1 MLRDTNAFDLSA
13 TPLPFRTAHVG
24 QQVAPAPVVSHSSHS
39 SQSSQSSQS
48 EARAD
53 ARLIEQ
59 EITRLTWAVLDG
71 GATLS
76 DRQRLAELV
85 NAQHSQRRRFD
96 R

>member
-13 TPLPFRTAHVG
+13 TPVPFRTAHRLEPATS
-24 QQVAPAPVVSHSSHS
+24 QQIAPP
-39 SQSSQSSQS
+39 
-48 EARAD
+48 AD
-53 ARLIEQ
+53 PRTIEQ
-59 EITRLTWAVLDG
+59 QITELTWAVLDG
-71 GATLS
+71 GATLA

>member
-1 MLRDTNAFDLSA
+1 MLRDTNAYDLSA
-13 TPLPFRTAHVG
+13 TPIPFRAAHVD
-24 QQVAPAPVVSHSSHS
+24 QQVAVAPVAPPS
-39 SQSSQSSQS
+39 
-48 EARAD
+48 D

-59 EITRLTWAVLDG
+59 EIARLTWIVLDG

-85 NAQHSQRRRFD
+85 NAQHAQRRRVD

>member
-1 MLRDTNAFDLSA
+1 MLRDTSAFELSA
-13 TPLPFRTAHVG
+13 TPLPFRSAHVG
-24 QQVAPAPVVSHSSHS
+24 QQVAPAPVSASTAPPS
-39 SQSSQSSQS
+39 
-48 EARAD
+48 D

-59 EITRLTWAVLDG
+59 EITRLTWVVLDG
-71 GATLS
+71 GATRA

>member
-13 TPLPFRTAHVG
+13 APVLFGTAQPSHQG
-24 QQVAPAPVVSHSSHS
+24 SPAPVV
-39 SQSSQSSQS
+39 
-48 EARAD
+48 APAD

-59 EITRLTWAVLDG
+59 EIARLTWAVLDG
-71 GATLS
+71 GATLT

-85 NAQHSQRRRFD
+85 NAQHQQRRRFD

>member
-13 TPLPFRTAHVG
+13 TPIPFRAAHVG
-24 QQVAPAPVVSHSSHS
+24 RQDLPTPVV
-39 SQSSQSSQS
+39 SQS

-71 GATLS
+71 GATLA
-76 DRQRLAELV
+76 DRQKLAELV

>member
-24 QQVAPAPVVSHSSHS
+24 QQVASAPVAASTAPPS
-39 SQSSQSSQS
+39 
-48 EARAD
+48 D

-59 EITRLTWAVLDG
+59 EITRLTWVVLDG
-71 GATLS
+71 GATLA

>member
-13 TPLPFRTAHVG
+13 TPLPFRAEVVG
-24 QQVAPAPVVSHSSHS
+24 QQTPPAAVAPP
-39 SQSSQSSQS
+39 S
-48 EARAD
+48 E

-71 GATLS
+71 GATLAE
-76 DRQRLAELV
+76 RQKLAELV
-85 NAQHSQRRRFD
+85 NSQHSQRRRFD

>member
-1 MLRDTNAFDLSA
+1 MLRDTSAYDLSA
-13 TPLPFRTAHVG
+13 TPLPFRAAHAN
-24 QQVAPAPVVSHSSHS
+24 QQVASAPVAPPS
-39 SQSSQSSQS
+39 
-48 EARAD
+48 D

-85 NAQHSQRRRFD
+85 NAQHAQRRRVD

>member
-24 QQVAPAPVVSHSSHS
+24 QQVAPAAIAASATPPS
-39 SQSSQSSQS
+39 
-48 EARAD
+48 D

-71 GATLS
+71 GATLA

>member
-13 TPLPFRTAHVG
+13 TPIPFRTAQVG
-24 QQVAPAPVVSHSSHS
+24 QQVSPAPVVSQAEGR
-39 SQSSQSSQS
+39 SQT
-48 EARAD
+48 ETRAD

-71 GATLS
+71 GATLA

>member
-13 TPLPFRTAHVG
+13 TPIPFRTAHVG
-24 QQVAPAPVVSHSSHS
+24 QQDSPAPVVS
-39 SQSSQSSQS
+39 QSQS
-48 EARAD
+48 ETRAD

-71 GATLS
+71 GATLA

>member
-1 MLRDTNAFDLSA
+1 MEWMTMLRDTNAFDLSA
-13 TPLPFRTAHVG
+13 TPIPFRTAHVG
-24 QQVAPAPVVSHSSHS
+24 QQVSPAQVVSQAEAR
-39 SQSSQSSQS
+39 SQT

-71 GATLS
+71 GATLA

>member
-1 MLRDTNAFDLSA
+1 MEWMTMLRDTNAFDLSA
-13 TPLPFRTAHVG
+13 TPIPFRTAHVR
-24 QQVAPAPVVSHSSHS
+24 QEASPAPVVS
-39 SQSSQSSQS
+39 QS
-48 EARAD
+48 EDRAD

-71 GATLS
+71 GATLA

>member
-1 MLRDTNAFDLSA
+1 MLRDTSAYDLSA
-13 TPLPFRTAHVG
+13 TPIPFRAATVD
-24 QQVAPAPVVSHSSHS
+24 QQVAPVAVAPPS
-39 SQSSQSSQS
+39 
-48 EARAD
+48 D

-59 EITRLTWAVLDG
+59 EIARLTWIVLDG

-85 NAQHSQRRRFD
+85 NAQHAQRRRFD

>member
-13 TPLPFRTAHVG
+13 TPTPFRAAHVG
-24 QQVAPAPVVSHSSHS
+24 RQDLPAPVV
-39 SQSSQSSQS
+39 SQS

-71 GATLS
+71 GATLT
-76 DRQRLAELV
+76 DRQKLAELV

>member
-13 TPLPFRTAHVG
+13 TPLPFRAEAVG
-24 QQVAPAPVVSHSSHS
+24 QQASPAPVVSP
-39 SQSSQSSQS
+39 S
-48 EARAD
+48 E

-71 GATLS
+71 GATLA
-76 DRQRLAELV
+76 DRQKLAELV